1 MTFFFS
7 SSSSPFPKTKPILLQ
22 NLLLSPLRRLST
34 TASPQFSSW
43 VSLLKPGFTPADVET
58 ALRRQP
64 DPDLALDIFRW
75 TALRPSYRHPASTYH
90 TMLQI
95 SLASRRL
102 PAAESLLSDILSG
115 ACPPDLPL
123 LNSSIRFCCAH
134 RRLFSRAFELY
145 RLALRCPPSLETFS
159 LLLAALL
166 NRFGKPPVCYVYL
179 RSVRSLVR
187 QMRISGV
194 VPDTY
199 ALNLIIKAYSICLDM
214 DEAMRVFREMALYEC
229 EPNGYTYGYLVKGF
243 CGKGAAGRGLE
254 FFTEMRGK
262 GFVPTSSVYMALI
275 CGLAMG
281 ERFDESVRV
290 LFDMLGNSLRP
301 DVLTYRTVFEGL
313 CRGGRTEEA
322 FELLEEVG
330 GDCRA
335 MDRRVYSDLL
345 EGLHWL
351 CNPQD

>member
-1 MTFFFS
+1 MTFS
-7 SSSSPFPKTKPILLQ
+7 SSSSRFAKTKPFLLQ
-22 NLLLSPLRRLST
+22 NLLRLLST
-34 TASPQFSSW
+34 TSPPPSSQFESW
-43 VSLLKPGFTPADVET
+43 VSILKPGFTPADVES
-58 ALRRQP
+58 ALRRQA

-75 TALRPSYRHPASTYH
+75 TSLRPSYRHPPSTYH

-95 SLASRRL
+95 SLSARRL
-102 PAAESLLSDILSG
+102 PAAESLVSDILSG

-123 LNSSIRFCCAH
+123 LNASIRFCCSR

-145 RLALRCPPSLETFS
+145 RLALACPPSLETFS

-166 NRFGKPPVCYVYL
+166 NRFGTPPVCYVYL

-187 QMRISGV
+187 QMRVSGV
-194 VPDTY
+194 APDTF
-199 ALNLIIKAYSICLDM
+199 ALNLIIKAYAICLDM

-229 EPNGYTYGYLVKGF
+229 EPNGYTYGYVVKGF
-243 CGKGAAGRGLE
+243 CGKGLVDRGFE

-281 ERFDESVRV
+281 ERFDESVGV
-290 LFDMLGNSLRP
+290 LFDMLGSSLRP

-313 CRGGRTEEA
+313 CRGGRTEDA
-322 FELLEEVG
+322 FKLLEEVG